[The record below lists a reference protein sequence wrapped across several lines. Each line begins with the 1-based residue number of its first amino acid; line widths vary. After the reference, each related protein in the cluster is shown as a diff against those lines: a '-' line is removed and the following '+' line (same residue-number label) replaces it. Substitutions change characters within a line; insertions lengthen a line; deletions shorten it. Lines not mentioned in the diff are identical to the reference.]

1 MPGPFR
7 GAVGQS
13 RGTRPGRTPG
23 RYGGDMIRLLVRSAV
38 FLGSAAIGLLAASV
52 LLDGVS
58 LSASGFVLV
67 VGIYAVIQSVISP
80 FLARIA
86 AKNAAAFLGGVGLVA
101 TLIALIVASL
111 AGDSLVIRGG
121 IGTWLAATVIVW
133 LVTAIATL
141 LLPVAF
147 LKAGVQAARAD

>member
-1 MPGPFR
+1 MSPGPLGHFR
-7 GAVGQS
+7 
-13 RGTRPGRTPG
+13 RLRPGRAPG
-23 RYGGDMIRLLVRSAV
+23 RYGGVMIRFLVRTAV

-52 LLDGVS
+52 ILDGVS

-86 AKNAAAFLGGVGLVA
+86 AKNASAFLGGVGLVA
-101 TLIALIVASL
+101 TLIALVVASL
-111 AGDSLVIRGG
+111 AGDALVIRGG
-121 IGTWLAATVIVW
+121 ITTWLSATVIVW

-147 LKAGVQAARAD
+147 LKAGVQAARSD